1 MHRYPALASATP
13 PQLPLSRGPRRHLV
27 TGLLRASALLLHAA
41 VRLQHRP
48 AAVAAAPARPAELEF
63 YAEAGAPEGALYSE
77 GELVGRLPGVQRL

>member
-13 PQLPLSRGPRRHLV
+13 SHPPLSRGARRHLV

-48 AAVAAAPARPAELEF
+48 RPAPAPRLPVELEF